1 MEMFRISLVNM
12 PFSSIEIPSIA
23 LTQLQSI
30 VRQRLGSRASAEVC
44 YASHDACR
52 LMGIDDYRQI
62 CNESSH
68 SGLGDWL
75 FRPFAFPGLADNSEA
90 YQHRYFPAHDPRRQA
105 FDRLLALRPGLGR
118 WLDGL
123 IERYRLD
130 QADLVGFT
138 SMFGQ
143 NVASF
148 ALARRLKERHPR
160 VITAIGGANC
170 ESPMGEEIARSV
182 ETLDYVFSGPALIS
196 FPTLVES
203 LLAGD
208 AGGAERIGGVFTR
221 ANLAISSASAA
232 PAVAP
237 IGAELDID
245 EEMPLDYEPFLRGFE
260 TAFAGEEVEPS
271 LMFETSRGCWWGER
285 AHCTFCGLNGS
296 TMSFRWMKPA
306 KAVALIESLFAH
318 YPRVR
323 RFNCVDNIMPKE
335 YPREVFARL
344 ATPPGASIFYEV
356 KADLSEEDIALL
368 SAAGVDGVQPGIEA
382 LDTSTL
388 RLMRKGMTSVRN
400 IAFLQHCMIHDVHPA
415 WNLLVGFPGEGEE
428 VYRRYVEI
436 FHLLVHLPPPAGVFP
451 VRFDR
456 FSPYFTDAAR
466 HGLDLAPIDFYP
478 QVYPFAPESLARL
491 AYYFTDRNVKA
502 PYFLAMARWIG
513 RLYKVQGAWA
523 RAWDGGHPPVLCF
536 ERPEG
541 RTVKDS
547 RSGSMIVHDVGDGGR
562 RLLAALAAPTTL
574 TELAK
579 VPFDPPLD
587 VDAELARLRALGL
600 TFEDGDRLISLVLP
614 QAVTPERLLRR
625 YAPLEAVPA

>member
-1 MEMFRISLVNM
+1 MLRISLVNM
-12 PFSSIEIPSIA
+12 PFSSIEMPSIA
-23 LTQLQSI
+23 LTQLQGI
-30 VRQRLGSRASAEVC
+30 VHQRLGFRASVEVC

-52 LMGIDDYRQI
+52 LMGLDDYRQI

-75 FRPFAFPGLADNSEA
+75 FRLLAFPQLPDNVAA
-90 YQHRYFPAHDPRRQA
+90 YQQRYFPAHDPRREA
-105 FDRLLALRPGLGR
+105 FERLLALRPGLGR

-130 QADLVGFT
+130 QADLVGLT

-148 ALARRLKERHPR
+148 ALARRLKERYPR
-160 VITAIGGANC
+160 ILTAIGGANC
-170 ESPMGEEIARSV
+170 ESPMGEEVARNV
-182 ETLDYVFSGPALIS
+182 ETIDYVFSGPALIS
-196 FPTLVES
+196 FPQLIES

-208 AGGAERIGGVFTR
+208 DRAERIDGVFTR
-221 ANLAISSASAA
+221 ANLAAGAT
-232 PAVAP
+232 PVAL

-245 EEMPLDYEPFLRGFE
+245 EEVPLDYEPFLRDFE
-260 TAFAGEEVEPS
+260 TAFAGEEGVEPT

-296 TMSFRWMKPA
+296 TMSFRWMKPE
-306 KAVALIESLFAH
+306 KALALIRSLFAH
-318 YPRVR
+318 FPRVR

-344 ATPPGASIFYEV
+344 DTPPGASLFYEV

-382 LDTSTL
+382 LATSTL
-388 RLMRKGMTSVRN
+388 KLMRKGMTSVRN
-400 IAFLQHCMIHDVHPA
+400 VAFLQHCLLHDVHPA
-415 WNLLVGFPGEGEE
+415 WNLLVGFPGETEE
-428 VYRRYVEI
+428 VFKRYVEV
-436 FHLLVHLPPPAGVFP
+436 FPRLVHLPPPAGVFP

-456 FSPYFTDAAR
+456 FSPYFTQAAGY
-466 HGLDLAPIDFYP
+466 GLDLAPLDFYP

-523 RAWDGGHPPVLCF
+523 DSWAEGRPPVLCF
-536 ERPEG
+536 ERPGG
-541 RTVKDS
+541 RTVRDS
-547 RSGSMIVHDVGDGGR
+547 RSGSLVVHDVGEGGR
-562 RLLAALAAPTTL
+562 RLLDALAAPTTL

-579 VPFDPPLD
+579 AEFDPPLD
-587 VDAELARLRALGL
+587 VEAELAWLRSLGL
-600 TFEDGDRLISLVLP
+600 LFEDGDRLISLVLP
-614 QAVTPERLLRR
+614 HEARPERLLSR

>member
-1 MEMFRISLVNM
+1 MFRISLVNM
-12 PFSSIEIPSIA
+12 PFSSVEIPSIA

-30 VRQRLGSRASAEVC
+30 VRQRLGSRAAVEVC

-62 CNESSH
+62 CNESAH

-75 FRPFAFPGLADNSEA
+75 FRQLAFPGLADNTAA
-90 YQHRYFPAHDPRRQA
+90 YQQRYFPAHDQRRA
-105 FDRLLALRPGLGR
+105 SFDRLLALRPGLGR

-130 QADLVGFT
+130 QADLVGLT
-138 SMFGQ
+138 TMFGQ

-148 ALARRLKERHPR
+148 ALARRLKERHPH
-160 VITAIGGANC
+160 VITALGGANC
-170 ESPMGEEIARSV
+170 ESPMGEEIARNV
-182 ETLDYVFSGPALIS
+182 ETIDYVFSGPALLS
-196 FPTLVES
+196 FTALVEG
-203 LLAGD
+203 LLDGD
-208 AGGAERIGGVFTR
+208 AERAERIDGVFTR
-221 ANLAISSASAA
+221 RNLAPGA
-232 PAVAP
+232 PPMAP

-245 EEMPLDYEPFLRGFE
+245 EEVPLDYVPFLRTFE
-260 TAFAGEEVEPS
+260 TAFAGEEGVEPT

-296 TMSFRWMKPA
+296 TMSFRWMKPE
-306 KAVALIESLFAH
+306 KAVALIRSLFVH
-318 YPRVR
+318 FPRVK

-344 ATPPGASIFYEV
+344 DTPPGASLFYEV

-382 LDTSTL
+382 LATSTL
-388 RLMRKGMTSVRN
+388 KLMRKGMTSVRN
-400 IAFLQHCMIHDVHPA
+400 IAFLQHCLLHDVHPA

-428 VYRRYVEI
+428 VFKRYVEI
-436 FHLLVHLPPPAGVFP
+436 FPRLVHLPPPAGVFP
-451 VRFDR
+451 IRFDR
-456 FSPYFTDAAR
+456 FSPYFTQAAQY
-466 HGLDLAPIDFYP
+466 GLDLVPLDFYP
-478 QVYPFAPESLARL
+478 QVYPFAAETLVRF

-523 RAWDGGHPPVLCF
+523 DAWAEGRPPVLCF
-536 ERPEG
+536 ERPGG
-541 RTVKDS
+541 RTVRDS
-547 RSGSMIVHDVGDGGR
+547 RSGSMVVHDVGEGGR
-562 RLLAALAAPTTL
+562 RLLDALAAPATL

-579 VPFDPPLD
+579 AEFDPPLD
-587 VDAELARLRALGL
+587 VEAELAWLRSLGL
-600 TFEDGDRLISLVLP
+600 LFEDGDRLISLVLP
-614 QAVTPERLLRR
+614 HEARPERLLRR

>member
-30 VRQRLGSRASAEVC
+30 VRSRLGSRASAEVC

-75 FRPFAFPGLADNSEA
+75 FRPFAFPGLPDNAAA
-90 YQHRYFPAHDPRRQA
+90 YQQRYFPAHDPRRQA

-130 QADLVGFT
+130 QADLVGLT

-170 ESPMGEEIARSV
+170 ESPMGEEIARNV
-182 ETLDYVFSGPALIS
+182 ETIDYVFSGPALLS
-196 FPTLVES
+196 FPALVES

-208 AGGAERIGGVFTR
+208 AGGAERIDGVFTR
-221 ANLAISSASAA
+221 ANLAAASTGA
-232 PAVAP
+232 PPVAP

-245 EEMPLDYEPFLRGFE
+245 EEVPLDYEPFLRSFE

-318 YPRVR
+318 YPRVQ

-388 RLMRKGMTSVRN
+388 KLMRKGMTSVRN
-400 IAFLQHCMIHDVHPA
+400 VAFLQHCLLHDVHPA

-428 VYRRYVEI
+428 VYRRYVEV
-436 FHLLVHLPPPAGVFP
+436 FPLLVHLPPPAGVFP

-456 FSPYFTDAAR
+456 FSPYFTEAAR

-491 AYYFTDRNVKA
+491 AYYFTDRNVRA

-523 RAWDGGHPPVLCF
+523 IAWDGGHPPALCF
-536 ERPEG
+536 EPPGG

-547 RSGSMIVHDVGDGGR
+547 RSGSMVVHDVGDGGR

-574 TELAK
+574 AELAK

-587 VDAELARLRALGL
+587 RDAELARLRALGL
-600 TFEDGDRLISLVLP
+600 VFEDGDRLISLVLP
-614 QAVTPERLLRR
+614 HAVSPERLLSR